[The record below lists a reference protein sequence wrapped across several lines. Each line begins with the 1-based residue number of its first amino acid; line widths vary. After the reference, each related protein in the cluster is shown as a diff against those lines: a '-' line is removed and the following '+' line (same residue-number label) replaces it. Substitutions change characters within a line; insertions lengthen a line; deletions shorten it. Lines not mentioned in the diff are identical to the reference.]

1 MKISVY
7 AIPGIVTN
15 KEHTVDSIID
25 GVCDYFGITR
35 QEMFLPTRKREVIYK
50 RQVAIYFCFLLLKK
64 PYISSSINSST
75 YIGKKF
81 GKDHATVLHAK
92 KTIKNLSDTDN
103 TINMELFAIK
113 EKLNR

>member
-1 MKISVY
+1 MKINVY

-50 RQVAIYFCFLLLKK
+50 RQVAIYFCCKLLKK
-64 PYISSSINSST
+64 PYNHSPINSSS

-81 GKDHATVLHAK
+81 GKDHSTVIHTK
-92 KTIKNLSDTDN
+92 KAIQNLSDTDN
-103 TINMELFAIK
+103 AINVELFAIK